1 MTSRLERLI
10 PRIKD
15 RFVREFLA
23 SAEDKGSAAGHYVL
37 PALETL
43 AEKWLALEQEVEKCS
58 DRR

>member
-1 MTSRLERLI
+1 MTQRLERLI

-15 RFVREFLA
+15 NFVREFLA
-23 SAEDKGSAAGHYVL
+23 AAEDKGSAAGHYVI

-43 AEKWLALEQEVEKCS
+43 AEKWLALQQEAEKCS